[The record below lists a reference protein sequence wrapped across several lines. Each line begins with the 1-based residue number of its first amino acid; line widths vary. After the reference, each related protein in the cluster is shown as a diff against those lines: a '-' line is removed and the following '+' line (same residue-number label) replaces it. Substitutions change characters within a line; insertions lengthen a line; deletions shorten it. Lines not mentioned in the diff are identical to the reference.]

1 MSTINLLNWY
11 TTGIISSWYKRM
23 SVVHEAQRSKIQVD
37 QKKNWKK
44 SMAYNSISPRTLPC
58 NDHLETQSI
67 LRKVESTDY
76 VSDTDVY
83 LVCLRI
89 RRRCLR
95 QITVI
100 FPLFPNFLAISTFR
114 EATRRKTCARVT
126 VNFMR
131 QRKQINEFNGRQG
144 KLPSARPRYLLFAQ
158 KNSGYLP
165 WNPSDWKITRGICIF
180 SLSPP
185 LVKIGLSLY
194 KKKISF
200 FI

>member
-1 MSTINLLNWY
+1 
-11 TTGIISSWYKRM
+11 M
-23 SVVHEAQRSKIQVD
+23 SVVREVQRSKIQVD
-37 QKKNWKK
+37 KKKLK
-44 SMAYNSISPRTLPC
+44 SRWRIIRSPLEHYRVMITLKRR
-58 NDHLETQSI
+58 LI

-114 EATRRKTCARVT
+114 EASRRKTRARVT
-126 VNFMR
+126 VNLFAKENKLTSLTVDTR
-131 QRKQINEFNGRQG
+131 RG

-165 WNPSDWKITRGICIF
+165 WNPSD
-180 SLSPP
+180 
-185 LVKIGLSLY
+185 
-194 KKKISF
+194 
-200 FI
+200 